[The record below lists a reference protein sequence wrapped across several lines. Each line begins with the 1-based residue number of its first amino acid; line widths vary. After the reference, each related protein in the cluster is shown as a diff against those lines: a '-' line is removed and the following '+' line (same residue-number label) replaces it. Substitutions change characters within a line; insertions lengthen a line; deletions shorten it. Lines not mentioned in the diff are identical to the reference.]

1 MWQAIVHFIKQS
13 PVNLIFNSKQRLK
26 ICWIK
31 LFQLP
36 TTQKQSG
43 AVAISHDWSGEID
56 NDFERITKTFAGFAG
71 NPNIFTTVAL
81 TIGTDVEAGIIER
94 AKKFSPIPL
103 VEVKLSDAG
112 SMFKLVTTALEKATE
127 LAEQAAAQSRV
138 PAPWSSVVLG
148 LECGGSDAY
157 SGITANPALGIASDR
172 FVEFGATSILAE
184 TMEILGAEHLLAA
197 RALDPK
203 VGAQIIEVVARYERS
218 INYEGIDIRG
228 AQPSRGNIEGGLST
242 LEEKSLGAAK
252 KAGNAPFTGVLEFAD
267 RPTAPGLYFMDTPG
281 HDIEQLTG
289 FAAAD
294 VNITVFT
301 TGRGT
306 PTGSAVIPTIKV
318 ATNSEMG
325 LVLTD
330 LIDLN
335 AGTISDGTQTLEEV
349 GQILFDEIVKVAN
362 GQLTK
367 AEHGNSKL
375 KVPLTLCKASGF
387 RTNFCNE
394 SPSGSLTFSLISK
407 NLSQAAI
414 IKVM

>member
-1 MWQAIVHFIKQS
+1 MSSPLKAYKRANGAWCLRNQVLILPMHSALSSTARAIAD
-13 PVNLIFNSKQRLK
+13 NSD
-26 ICWIK
+26 
-31 LFQLP
+31 
-36 TTQKQSG
+36 G
-43 AVAISHDWSGEID
+43 AVAISHDWSGEKD
-56 NDFERITKTFAGFAG
+56 NDLARILFTLSGYAS
-71 NPNIFTTVAL
+71 NPNIFATVFLSIGNPEEEQIIKGAQALGLTRFTNLLLPEIGSMEKLQQQAL
-81 TIGTDVEAGIIER
+81 TIANGYVKEA
-94 AKKFSPIPL
+94 S
-103 VEVKLSDAG
+103 
-112 SMFKLVTTALEKATE
+112 
-127 LAEQAAAQSRV
+127 AEARV
-138 PAPWSSVVLG
+138 DAPWSAIVLG
-148 LECGGSDAY
+148 LECGGSDAL
-157 SGITANPALGIASDR
+157 SGITANPALGVASDR
-172 FVEFGATSILAE
+172 LVEFGATSILAE

-252 KAGNAPFTGVLEFAD
+252 KAGNAPFTGVLEYAD

-330 LIDLN
+330 LIDIN

-349 GQILFDEIVKVAN
+349 GQIIFDEIVKVAN

-367 AEHGNSKL
+367 AEIGKHHE
-375 KVPLTLCKASGF
+375 F
-387 RTNFCNE
+387 
-394 SPSGSLTFSLISK
+394 
-407 NLSQAAI
+407 NLSRLYGSTL
-414 IKVM
+414 